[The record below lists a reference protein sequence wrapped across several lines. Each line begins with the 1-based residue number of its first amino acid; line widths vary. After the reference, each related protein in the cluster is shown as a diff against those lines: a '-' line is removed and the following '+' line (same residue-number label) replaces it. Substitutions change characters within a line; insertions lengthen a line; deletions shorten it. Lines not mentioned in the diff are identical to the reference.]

1 MAYKYYDTP
10 IPVILEDD
18 SGTMNSIF
26 SEKSKNE
33 FNNGTREALD
43 IVNQVC
49 PIAIR

>member
-18 SGTMNSIF
+18 SGTMNPIY
-26 SEKSKNE
+26 SEKQDKIHE
-33 FNNGTREALD
+33 DAKEALD

-49 PIAIR
+49 PMAIR